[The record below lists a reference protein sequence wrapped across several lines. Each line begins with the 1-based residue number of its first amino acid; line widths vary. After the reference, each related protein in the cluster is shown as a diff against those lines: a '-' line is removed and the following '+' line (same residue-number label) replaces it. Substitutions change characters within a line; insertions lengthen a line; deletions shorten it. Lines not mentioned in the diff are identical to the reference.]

1 MILRLPFL
9 AALAFAGCNLAAT
22 APPPRAGTP
31 DTAGAATRTG
41 AQPSNDSA
49 GRFDAARAWQHLRA
63 QVDIGPRPAGTEA
76 GARTRRYII
85 DALARMG
92 IPAVEQPFTAT
103 TPIGRLQMANIVA
116 TLRGERADRILLA
129 SHFDTKRFDDFRF
142 VGASDGA
149 SSTAVLIE
157 LGRVLLAR
165 PRPFTIE
172 LVFFDGEE
180 AVREWSAEDST
191 YGSRH
196 YVRQAREAG
205 TLDDIRALIL
215 LDMIGDRNL
224 NIRRESQSTPWLT
237 DIIWDAARRLGY
249 GRHFLEESMPI
260 EDDHLP
266 FLQAGVPAVD
276 IIDFD
281 YPAWHTAEDTLD
293 QVSPESLRIVGEVT
307 LAALPAIEKRLLE
320 R

>member
-1 MILRLPFL
+1 MILRLLFL
-9 AALAFAGCNLAAT
+9 AAVAVAGCNLAAT
-22 APPPRAGTP
+22 TPPGAGTPDGADADPRAGT
-31 DTAGAATRTG
+31 
-41 AQPSNDSA
+41 QPPGGSA
-49 GRFDAARAWQHLRA
+49 EKFDAARAWQHLRA

-76 GARTRRYII
+76 GARTRQFII
-85 DALARMG
+85 DTLARMG
-92 IPAVEQPFTAT
+92 IFAVEQPFTAA
-103 TPIGRLQMANIVA
+103 TPIGPLRMANVVA

-149 SSTAVLIE
+149 SSTAVLLE

-165 PRPFTIE
+165 PRPFTLE

-196 YVRQAREAG
+196 YVRQARDAG

-224 NIRRESQSTPWLT
+224 TIRRESQSTPWLT
-237 DIIWDAARRLGY
+237 DIIWDTARRLGY

-266 FLQAGVPAVD
+266 FLRAGVPAVD

-281 YPAWHTAEDTLD
+281 YPAWHTAEDTID
-293 QVSPESLRIVGEVT
+293 QVSPDSLRIVGEVV
-307 LAALPAIEKRLLE
+307 LAALPALEQRLLE